1 MNDERRIAF
10 IKAATW
16 HGSLEEAEQMIA
28 AHPEIATCDIHT
40 AAITGNVDL
49 VRDWL
54 LDNPANATAVSEP
67 YGGNALTYLCL
78 SKYLRLYKEKSD
90 DFVQAATALLDAGAD
105 PNAGFMTDGPYPE
118 FETPLYG
125 AAGVAHHA
133 ALTRLLLERGA
144 EPNDE
149 EAVYHSPETYEN
161 EAMQLLVE
169 TGKLSKENLSMMLI
183 RKIDWHDERGVTYLL
198 SHGADA
204 NGERKRGWHAL
215 HHALKRA
222 NGLIFFEQLLN
233 AGADPHLSSN
243 GITAITMAGCEGRGD
258 VLSLFAQRGI
268 AIEQQGVFQLIAACA
283 MDDGDTVKKL
293 AAQSPALVAQIKEIG
308 GELLARFSLCGNAA
322 GVQHLL
328 NLGIPPNE
336 PYRNG
341 DGYYGIPT
349 GSLSIHIAAFRGFP
363 AVVKTLIAAGSPVD
377 VADKNGQTP
386 LSLAIKA
393 CVDSYWTQR
402 RSPDSVKALL
412 EAGASVKNI
421 SYPCGYEDVDT
432 LLAAEGLRLKA

>member
-1 MNDERRIAF
+1 MNDERRVAF

-16 HGSLEEAEQMIA
+16 HGTLEEAEQMLA

-54 LDNPANATAVSEP
+54 AENIANATAVSEP

-78 SKYLRLYKEKSD
+78 SKYLRLHKEKSD
-90 DFVQAATALLDAGAD
+90 DFIQAATALLDAGAD
-105 PNAGFMTDGPYPE
+105 PNAGFMTSGPYPE

-133 ALTRLLLERGA
+133 ALTKLLLDRGA
-144 EPNDE
+144 EPNDN

-169 TGKLSKENLSMMLI
+169 TGKLTSEYLAMMLI
-183 RKIDWHDERGVTYLL
+183 RKIDWHDEKGLEYLL

-222 NGLIFFEQLLN
+222 NGLTVFEKLLN
-233 AGADPHLSSN
+233 AGADPNLSSN

-258 VLSLFAQRGI
+258 VLSLFKQRGFDI
-268 AIEQQGVFQLIAACA
+268 TQQGVFQLIAACA
-283 MDDGDTVKKL
+283 LDDGEAVKKL
-293 AAQSPALVAQIKEIG
+293 AAQSPAIVEQIKDMG
-308 GELLARFSLCGNAA
+308 GELLASFSVCGNAA
-322 GVQHLL
+322 GIRHLL
-328 NLGIPPNE
+328 SLGIPANE

-341 DGYYGIPT
+341 DGYYEIPT
-349 GSLSIHIAAFRGFP
+349 GSLAIHVAAYRGYP
-363 AVVKTLIAAGSPVD
+363 EVVKTLIAAGSPVD
-377 VADKNGQTP
+377 VADKNGRTP
-386 LSLAIKA
+386 LALAIKA
-393 CVDSYWTQR
+393 CVDSYWVAR

-421 SYPCGYEDVDT
+421 PYPCGYNEVDV
-432 LLAAEGLRLKA
+432 LIAAKR

>member
-1 MNDERRIAF
+1 MNEERRIAF

-16 HGSLEEAEQMIA
+16 HGSLDEAEQMLA

-40 AAITGNVDL
+40 AAITGNAAL

-54 LDNPANATAVSEP
+54 EQDAANATAVSEP
-67 YGGNALTYLCL
+67 YNGNALTYLCL
-78 SKYLRLYKEKSD
+78 SKYLRLNKEKEK
-90 DFVQAATALLDAGAD
+90 DFIEAATALLDAGAD
-105 PNAGFMTDGPYPE
+105 PNAGFMTNGPYPE

-125 AAGVAHHA
+125 AAGVAHHV

-161 EAMQLLVE
+161 GAMQLLVE
-169 TGKLSKENLSMMLI
+169 TGKLTKESLSMMLI
-183 RKIDWHDERGVTYLL
+183 RKIDWHDEKGLEYLL
-198 SHGADA
+198 AHGADA

-222 NGLIFFEQLLN
+222 NGLTVFEKLLN

-258 VLSLFAQRGI
+258 VLSLFKQRGVDTT
-268 AIEQQGVFQLIAACA
+268 QQGVFQLIAACA
-283 MDDGDTVKKL
+283 LDDGDAVKKTS
-293 AAQSPALVAQIKEIG
+293 AQSPALVAQIRDMG
-308 GELLARFSLCGNAA
+308 GELLARFSVCGNAA
-322 GVQHLL
+322 GIRHLL
-328 NLGIPPNE
+328 NLGIPANE

-341 DGYYGIPT
+341 DGYYEIPT
-349 GSLSIHIAAFRGFP
+349 GSLAIHVAAYRGYP
-363 AVVKTLIAAGSPVD
+363 EVVKTLIAAGSPVD

-386 LSLAIKA
+386 LALAIKA
-393 CVDSYWTQR
+393 CVDSYWMAR

-412 EAGASVKNI
+412 DAGASVKNI
-421 SYPCGYEDVDT
+421 AYPCGYEPVDT
-432 LLAAEGLRLKA
+432 LLAAKVF